1 MLTSPQ
7 KTRKEKGLPEVKPFR
22 GIRYNTERVKI
33 EEVVAPPYDVISNK
47 ARRLLLDRNPYNV
60 VRLILPQGVMG
71 DDKYSQANLYLKRWL
86 SEGILVRDEKPSFYI
101 LEETFTHQAG
111 ERTRVGFIG
120 LLKLRELGHGVFPHE
135 NTIGKVKKDRF
146 RLLEACRANFS
157 QIFMIYS
164 DRSMTLES
172 IHREMI
178 KRPPIIELRDDEGV
192 YRKMWMVEDG
202 DIIDTLSSLLREK
215 DVVIADGHHRYET
228 ALEFMK
234 TMDKRGVAGDAHRYT
249 LAYFTNALSEGV
261 ISFPTHRLIGNVDR
275 EQYKS
280 FLDSLKSA
288 FSVKEY
294 PFTPE
299 DKYEV
304 EKRFLKDLKKEGF
317 KSPAIGFIST
327 YDTRYYLVSID
338 VDKAKKFIKSPID
351 EDLLNLD
358 VVVLNELILPKFLNM
373 DLSELR
379 RMEDIRCTSNP
390 YKAVD
395 CVMSGRYQIAFLLNP
410 IPVERILNLAVK
422 GLLLPQKST
431 FFYPKLLSG
440 LVMRVFE

>member
-7 KTRKEKGLPEVKPFR
+7 KIRKERGLAEVKPFK
-22 GIRYNTERVKI
+22 GVRYNLEKVKI

-71 DDKYSQANLYLKRWL
+71 DDKYSQANLYLRRWL
-86 SEGILVRDEKPSFYI
+86 SEGILIKDEKPSFYL

-120 LLKLRELGHGVFPHE
+120 LLRLRELGQGVFPHE

-146 RLLEACRANFS
+146 RLLEACKANFS
-157 QIFMIYS
+157 QVFMVYS
-164 DRSMTLES
+164 DRSMTLEG

-178 KRPPIIELRDDEGV
+178 KKPPLVELRDDEGV
-192 YRKMWMVEDG
+192 YRKMWIVEDEELLN
-202 DIIDTLSSLLREK
+202 TLSSLLKEK

-234 TMDKRGVAGDAHRYT
+234 AMDRRGVDGDAHRYI
-249 LAYFTNALSEGV
+249 LAYFTNALSDGV
-261 ISFPTHRLIGNVDR
+261 ISFPTHRLIGNIDR
-275 EQYKS
+275 DQYKS
-280 FLDSLKSA
+280 FLEALRKT
-288 FSVKEY
+288 FPVKEY

-299 DKYEV
+299 DKYDV
-304 EKRFLKDLKKEGF
+304 EKKFLKDLKKEGF
-317 KSPAIGFIST
+317 KNPAIGFIST
-327 YDTRYYLVSID
+327 YDPRYYLVTID
-338 VDKAKKFIKSPID
+338 VSKAKDLIKKPID
-351 EDLLNLD
+351 EDLLCLD
-358 VVVLNELILPKFLNM
+358 VVLLNELILPEFLNM
-373 DLSELR
+373 DLSELK

-395 CVMSGRYQIAFLLNP
+395 CVMAGRYQIAFLLNP
-410 IPVERILNLAVK
+410 IPVEKILNLAVK